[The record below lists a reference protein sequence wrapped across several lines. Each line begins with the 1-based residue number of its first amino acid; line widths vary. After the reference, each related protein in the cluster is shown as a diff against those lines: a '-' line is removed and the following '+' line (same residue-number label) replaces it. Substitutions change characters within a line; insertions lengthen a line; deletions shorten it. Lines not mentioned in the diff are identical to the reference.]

1 MNPLI
6 SIIIP
11 SYNRENLIGE
21 TLDSVLEQTYTN
33 WECIVIDDRSND
45 GTNALLKEYSNRDNR
60 FIIISKPTELKQ
72 GASISKNLGLQMAR
86 GKYIQ
91 FLDSDDI
98 LAENKLEK
106 QIVSLKNENEKVISV
121 CVTSNFN
128 KKRDV
133 IVLDSF
139 RKDYRNFNNSEEYFD
154 LIGEI
159 GGYYAPES
167 FLISKELI
175 NFSGHWNENLT
186 LNDDGEFFF
195 RIIHN
200 SNKIVFNNDTF
211 VRHRQNTGDNLS
223 MLDSLPKA
231 TSLLNSWK
239 IIEILYNTK
248 YNTLNSKYLDK
259 KKWAVYNELK
269 RTYPIL
275 IEENKLFFYNQKKR
289 DNFLFKLDKLKKRV
303 NLRLKNIFKY

>member
-11 SYNRENLIGE
+11 SYNRENLIRE
-21 TLDSVLEQTYTN
+21 ALDSIIEQTYTN
-33 WECIVIDDRSND
+33 WECIVIDDRSTD
-45 GTNALLKEYSNRDNR
+45 GTDAILKEYSNRDNR
-60 FIIISKPTELKQ
+60 FIVISKPLELKQ
-72 GASISKNLGLQMAR
+72 GASVSKNLGLQLAR
-86 GKYIQ
+86 GEYIQ

-106 QIVSLKNENEKVISV
+106 QFDALKKEDEKVISV
-121 CVTSNFN
+121 CVTSNF
-128 KKRDV
+128 KEIKDAV
-133 IVLDSF
+133 VLDF
-139 RKDYRNFNNSEEYFD
+139 DRKDYLNFNNPEEYFE

-167 FLISKELI
+167 FLISKGLI
-175 NFSGHWNENLT
+175 DFSGHWNENLT

-195 RIIHN
+195 RIIYN
-200 SNKIVFNNDTF
+200 SSKIVFINETF
-211 VRHRQNTGDNLS
+211 VRHRQSTGDNLS
-223 MLDSLPKA
+223 ILNSLQKA
-231 TSLLNSWK
+231 NSLLNSWK

-248 YNTLNSKYLDK
+248 YNTLNSKYLDI

-275 IEENKLFFYNQKKR
+275 IEQNKVFFYNQKKR
-289 DNFLFKLDKLKKRV
+289 DNFLYKLNKLKRRV

>member
-11 SYNRENLIGE
+11 SYNRENLISE
-21 TLDSVLEQTYTN
+21 TLDSVLAQTYAN
-33 WECIVIDDRSND
+33 WECIIIDDRSTD
-45 GTNALLKEYSNRDNR
+45 GTNAIIKEYSNRDNR
-60 FIIISKPTELKQ
+60 FITISKPTELKQ
-72 GASISKNLGLQMAR
+72 GASVSKNLGLQIAR

-98 LAENKLEK
+98 LADNKLEK
-106 QIVSLKNENEKVISV
+106 QIDTLKNENEKVISV
-121 CVTSNFN
+121 CVTSNF
-128 KKRDV
+128 KEIKDDV
-133 IVLDSF
+133 ILNIE

-154 LIGEI
+154 LIGEN

-175 NFSGHWNENLT
+175 NFSGYWNEDLT

-195 RIIHN
+195 RIIYN
-200 SNKIVFNNDTF
+200 SNKIIFINDTF
-211 VRHRQNTGDNLS
+211 VRHRQKTGDNLS
-223 MLDSLPKA
+223 LLNSFEKA

-248 YNTLNSKYLDK
+248 YNKLNSKYLDV
-259 KKWAVYNELK
+259 KKWAIYNELK
-269 RTYPIL
+269 RTFPIL
-275 IEENKLFFYNQKKR
+275 IEQNQLFFYNQKKR
-289 DNFLFKLDKLKKRV
+289 DNFLYKLNKLKRRV
-303 NLRLKNIFKY
+303 NLRLKNTFKY

>member
-11 SYNRENLIGE
+11 SYNRETLISE

-33 WECIVIDDRSND
+33 WECIIIDDRSTD
-45 GTNALLKEYSNRDNR
+45 GTNAILKEYSNKDNR
-60 FIIISKPTELKQ
+60 FVTVSKPTELKQ
-72 GASISKNLGLQMAR
+72 GASISKNLGLQIAR

-98 LAENKLEK
+98 LAANKLEK
-106 QIVSLKNENEKVISV
+106 QIAILKNENEKVIAV
-121 CVTSNFN
+121 CVTSNF
-128 KKRDV
+128 KEIEDAVLFDV
-133 IVLDSF
+133 ERI
-139 RKDYRNFNNSEEYFD
+139 DYRNFNNSEQYFE

-167 FLISKELI
+167 FLINKELI

-200 SNKIVFNNDTF
+200 SNKIVFTHETF
-211 VRHRQNTGDNLS
+211 VRHRQKTGDNLS
-223 MLDSLPKA
+223 SLNSFQKA
-231 TSLLNSWK
+231 NSLLNSWK
-239 IIEILYNTK
+239 IIEISYNIK

-275 IEENKLFFYNQKKR
+275 IKQNKLFFYNQKKK
-289 DNFLFKLDKLKKRV
+289 DNFLYKFKKLKKRV
-303 NLRLKNIFKY
+303 NLRLKKIFKY

>member
-11 SYNRENLIGE
+11 SFNRESLISE

-33 WECIVIDDRSND
+33 WECIIIDDRSTD
-45 GTNALLKEYSNRDNR
+45 GTNAIIKEYSNRDNR
-60 FIIISKPTELKQ
+60 FIPISKPMELKQ
-72 GASISKNLGLQMAR
+72 GASVSKNLGLQIAR

-91 FLDSDDI
+91 FLDTDDI

-106 QIVSLKNENEKVISV
+106 QIDTLKNEDEKVISV
-121 CVTSNFN
+121 CITSNF
-128 KKRDV
+128 KEIKDDV
-133 IVLDSF
+133 ILDNQ
-139 RKDYRNFNNSEEYFD
+139 RKDYCNFNNSEDYFE

-195 RIIHN
+195 RIIYN
-200 SNKIVFNNDTF
+200 SNKIIFTKDTF
-211 VRHRQNTGDNLS
+211 VRHRQKTGNNLS
-223 MLDSLPKA
+223 MLNSFQKA

-248 YNTLNSKYLDK
+248 YNTINFKYLDT

-275 IEENKLFFYNQKKR
+275 IEQNKVFFYSQKKR
-289 DNFLFKLDKLKKRV
+289 DNFLYKLNKLQRRV